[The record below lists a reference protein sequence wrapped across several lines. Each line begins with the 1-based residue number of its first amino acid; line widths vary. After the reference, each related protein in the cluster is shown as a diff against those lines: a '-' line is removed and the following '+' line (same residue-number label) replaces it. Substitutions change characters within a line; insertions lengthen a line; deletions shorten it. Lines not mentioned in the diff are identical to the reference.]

1 MNVIALLVM
10 VVLPVGIMATFFA
23 VRRAIS
29 RRARSA
35 PSPERPLRAPVAR
48 LGPALLLLIVAGA
61 GLAVYGGLRRRGCD
75 TLGGRYR
82 VPLGGGFALDAYK
95 YRGGGLGVVRVLK
108 ADQPA
113 FDGEVKR
120 VAQQDD
126 VVVARMADTAL
137 RVLDVRSGRDTM
149 VASLE
154 AAEAAAHALG
164 VNMPALR
171 SPREFHVAR
180 CPSASTEGELIAGV
194 LMALA
199 GLLLGALWLVQ
210 RAFAM

>member
-1 MNVIALLVM
+1 MNAIALLVM
-10 VVLPVGIMATFFA
+10 VVLPIGIMTAFLAT
-23 VRRAIS
+23 RRAI
-29 RRARSA
+29 RRGAQSA
-35 PSPERPLRAPVAR
+35 PPSERAPRSSAAR
-48 LGPALLLLIVAGA
+48 LGPAILLLIVAGA
-61 GLAVYGGLRRRGCD
+61 GLALYGGLRRRGCD

-95 YRGGGLGVVRVLK
+95 YKGGGLGVVRVLK

-126 VVVARMADTAL
+126 VVVASMADTSL

-171 SPREFHVAR
+171 SPKEFHVAR

-194 LMALA
+194 LMLLA
-199 GLLLGALWLVQ
+199 GLLFGAMWLVQ
-210 RAFAM
+210 RTFAM